1 MTIDHAMMSLFMVGV
16 WETVYMVFLSTL
28 IGYVVGLPLGVLLV
42 VTRQGGIHP
51 MPVLNSII
59 GFIINL
65 LRSIPFIILLVLIQP
80 LTRQVVGTSIGAE
93 AVIPPLIFAAAPYIA
108 RMVEGELLEVDAG
121 VIEAAKSMGASDWQ
135 IMSKVLLP
143 EAKPSI
149 ILGIALVLTNVV
161 GYSCMS
167 GFVGGGGIGDIAVRY
182 GYYRYEFLMMI
193 LAVILLIVL
202 VQLIQVIGTK
212 LSIKTDKRIR

>member
-80 LTRQVVGTSIGAE
+80 LTRQVVGTSIGAG

-212 LSIKTDKRIR
+212 LSTKTDKRIR